1 MSFWIVHQYALA
13 MMFVS
18 PCRKEEACQGENE
31 NTDENLEM
39 IDYENTTDEEEDK
52 DPETQN
58 LPSNQG

>member
-1 MSFWIVHQYALA
+1 

-18 PCRKEEACQGENE
+18 PYRCRKEEACQGEDE

-52 DPETQN
+52 DPKTQN
-58 LPSNQG
+58 SKPSNQG